1 MPSMYAYLRRFWPNP
16 APLRLAERLK
26 AFAGALIGIALT
38 SLVTHLAI
46 RDAGALPLLIAPM
59 GASAVLLFAV
69 PASPLAQPWSILGGN
84 IISGL
89 AGVTCVM
96 LIPDPTLAAAAAVA
110 GAIALMSL
118 ARCLHPPGGAVALT
132 CAVGG
137 PVVHAA
143 GYSFVLVPVALNSFL
158 LLAVALIFNN
168 LAGRSYPHVAHAPPP
183 APHGTADPP
192 PDARI
197 GFTLADIDEALRR
210 YGELLDVSRED
221 LDALFRQVEVQAHRR
236 LHGEIRCADIMSRHI
251 VSLSPDDSQTHAR
264 DLLAGH
270 DFRSAPVLDEDGRLQ
285 GLITRAILLSNGE
298 GPVGAVMDIDPP
310 TAIPATPID
319 DLLPVLSHG
328 EWREVMI
335 LDDSRRVVGMVTQ
348 TDLLS
353 ALYRARVAE
362 AVAVTPAK
370 DRPGSSHAPRDRPGP

>member
-1 MPSMYAYLRRFWPNP
+1 MDRSATPLGSPMIAYLRRFLPQP
-16 APLRLAERLK
+16 VAQPLPERLK
-26 AFAGALIGIALT
+26 AFAGALIGIAVT
-38 SLVTHLAI
+38 GLVTHLAV

-69 PASPLAQPWSILGGN
+69 PASPLAQPWSIIGGN

-89 AGVTCVM
+89 AGVTCVK
-96 LIPDPTLAAAAAVA
+96 LIADPTLAAGAAVA
-110 GAIALMSL
+110 SAIALMTL

-137 PVVHAA
+137 PAVEAA
-143 GYSFVLVPVALNSFL
+143 GYGFVLMPVALNSFL
-158 LLAVALIFNN
+158 LLAAALIFNN
-168 LAGRSYPHVAHAPPP
+168 LSGRSYPHVAHALPP
-183 APHGTADPP
+183 APHGAADPP
-192 PDARI
+192 PDARV

-221 LDALFRQVEVQAHRR
+221 LDALFRQVEVQAFRR
-236 LHGEIRCADIMSRHI
+236 LHGEIRCADIMSRHV
-251 VSLSPDDSQTHAR
+251 VSLSPGDSQAQAR

-270 DFRSAPVLDEDGRLQ
+270 DFRSAPVLDADGRLL
-285 GLITRAILLSNGE
+285 GLITRAILLGAGE
-298 GPVGAVMDIDPP
+298 GPVEAVMDHHPP
-310 TAIPATPID
+310 TAGPDTPID

-335 LDDSRRVVGMVTQ
+335 LDGDRRMAGIVTQ
-348 TDLLS
+348 TDLIA

-362 AVAVTPAK
+362 AVAAAPA
-370 DRPGSSHAPRDRPGP
+370 